1 MSLLETRGLTKTFG
15 RLVAVREMSLGVEQG
30 ERHAVIGPNGAGKTS
45 LFHLITGRLK
55 PSVGSVH
62 FRDAEITGL
71 APHRIARLGLA
82 RSFQITNIFAHLTVQ
97 ENVRLAIQAGHRLR
111 GIWWAG
117 RAFVAETNERAGALL
132 ARLNLSALAEAPA
145 GTLSYGD
152 QRRLEIGLALAIDP
166 VLVLLDEPTAGMS
179 RAESHE
185 IVELLGRI
193 PREVTLLLIEHDIDV
208 VFRLSDRVTVMH
220 RGEILAQGT
229 PKEIERNAMV
239 QEAYFGGASE
249 PDAQVP
255 A

>member
-1 MSLLETRGLTKTFG
+1 MSLLETRGLTRTFG
-15 RLVAVREMSLGVEQG
+15 RLAAVREMSLQVEQG

-45 LFHLITGRLK
+45 LFHLITGRLR
-55 PSVGSVH
+55 PSAGSVH
-62 FRDAEITGL
+62 FRDANITGL

-82 RSFQITNIFAHLTVQ
+82 RSFQITNIFAHLPVH
-97 ENVRLAIQAGHRLR
+97 ENVRLAIQARHRRR
-111 GIWWAG
+111 GMWWAG
-117 RAFVAETNERAGALL
+117 RAVVAETSESASALL
-132 ARLNLSALAEAPA
+132 ARLNLFSLAEAPA

-152 QRRLEIGLALAIDP
+152 QRRLEIGLALATDP

-185 IVELLGRI
+185 IVELLSQI

-229 PKEIERNAMV
+229 PREVEQSALV
-239 QEAYFGGASE
+239 QEAYFGGATE